1 MNIIQMQD
9 RLKDLSDNQLRTYVE
24 NPRNMQ
30 GSGVGQGGTSGGY
43 IPTYLVL
50 GEMKRRKDSRSK
62 YQGEKAQQK
71 TTVADDLITEQG
83 IGNQMT
89 RNPMSQPTAGVGTP
103 QPQEPVNPA
112 MLSSKGIGQLDPGA
126 IKQMN
131 DGGIVGFV
139 GGGEPGEKLRKVQA
153 QNRKTPYG
161 LENFFGTDILDD
173 TMSNFKRYGDI
184 EEKFTEQEIVGA
196 GTEYPTSLR
205 KTPEDLVKQQIIED
219 QKEQIDSSL
228 GGGYMPNEQDS
239 IDAAIAL
246 QTSINEK
253 EAIEKDKL
261 QQANTIQDII
271 DEENFKNNQALLDS
285 AGKGSETVT
294 ETVTDTETDF
304 EGAKLDTGILDT
316 SIYEETNPILEGD
329 KAIEAYERRVGVSP
343 FVALAGKYEQEI
355 GENIAENKKQAFG
368 KFLFNFGSELATS
381 GQLGKAA
388 KAGGKDF
395 EKDMDRLTA
404 LKREQRK
411 VNFDIAK
418 ITDMERM
425 TKGKL
430 GADVEAREK
439 LMNNKRK
446 LQKNADALKL
456 QSNRTAK
463 KYYEALG
470 VKAKAEAKYLN
481 QFESAKTSAV
491 QASYKL
497 AKQDTFGSEDRFEK
511 WKNVENKIEAY
522 AIDKGI
528 PYKQAAAEVLKGMP
542 GEATKHVNLKSKY
555 IRAQNEILEGLSPKA
570 IQGAPTAMTYSLKSG
585 FNYGKTTP

>member
-1 MNIIQMQD
+1 MANIVQIQD
-9 RLKDLSDNQLRTYVE
+9 DLKNVSDQNLVDFVKRPT
-24 NPRNMQ
+24 
-30 GSGVGQGGTSGGY
+30 GQVPS
-43 IPTYLVL
+43 YLAL
-50 GEMKRRKDSRSK
+50 GEIKRRKETRDK

-71 TTVADDLITEQG
+71 TTVADDLVAAQG

-89 RNPMSQPTAGVGTP
+89 QNPMPQPTAGVGTP

-112 MLSSKGIGQLDPGA
+112 MLASKGIGQLNPGTV
-126 IKQMN
+126 KQMN
-131 DGGIVGFV
+131 DGGIVGYAGTDGVSLV
-139 GGGEPGEKLRKVQA
+139 GEDKPGLKEIQA
-153 QNRKTPYG
+153 QMYKNIDYG
-161 LENFFGTDILDD
+161 TTNKIQSMNEDEYLKNFLENNRLKTIDEGPIKNLDSSTFQDKISGNNIL
-173 TMSNFKRYGDI
+173 SNDF
-184 EEKFTEQEIVGA
+184 
-196 GTEYPTSLR
+196 
-205 KTPEDLVKQQIIED
+205 
-219 QKEQIDSSL
+219 IDSS
-228 GGGYMPNEQDS
+228 
-239 IDAAIAL
+239 
-246 QTSINEK
+246 INNMVKNPIQEDVAV
-253 EAIEKDKL
+253 EENVVDVGKDELDKKD
-261 QQANTIQDII
+261 NIQDLI

-285 AGKGSETVT
+285 AGEGSETVT

-316 SIYEETNPILEGD
+316 SVYEETNPILESD
-329 KAIEAYERRVGVSP
+329 KAVEAYERRVGVSP

-355 GENIAENKKQAFG
+355 GENIAENKKQSFG

-446 LQKNADALKL
+446 LQKNADVLKL

-463 KYYEALG
+463 KYYEAMG
-470 VKAKAEAKYLN
+470 IKAKAEAKYLN
-481 QFESAKTSAV
+481 QFESAKTGAV

-497 AKQDTFGSEDRFEK
+497 AKQNTFGSEDKFEK

-522 AIDKGI
+522 ALEKNIG
-528 PYKQAAAEVLKGMP
+528 YKQAADEVLKSMA

-555 IRAQNEILEGLSPKA
+555 IQAQKQLLEGLSPKA
-570 IQGAPTAMTYSLKSG
+570 IQGASTGMTYSMESG
-585 FNYGKTTP
+585 LTGYGKTKP

>member
-1 MNIIQMQD
+1 MANIVQIQD
-9 RLKDLSDNQLRTYVE
+9 DLKNVSDQNLVDFVKRPT
-24 NPRNMQ
+24 
-30 GSGVGQGGTSGGY
+30 GQVPS
-43 IPTYLVL
+43 YLAL
-50 GEMKRRKDSRSK
+50 GEIKRRKETRDK

-71 TTVADDLITEQG
+71 TTVADDLVAAQG

-89 RNPMSQPTAGVGTP
+89 QNPMSQPTAGVGTP
-103 QPQEPVNPA
+103 QPQEPINPA
-112 MLSSKGIGQLDPGA
+112 MLASKGIGQLNPGA
-126 IKQMN
+126 VKQMN

-153 QNRKTPYG
+153 QNRKIPYG

-184 EEKFTEQEIVGA
+184 KEKFTEQEIVGA

-219 QKEQIDSSL
+219 QKEQVDSSL
-228 GGGYMPNEQDS
+228 GGGYMPSEQDS
-239 IDAAIAL
+239 IDSAIAL

-253 EAIEKDKL
+253 EAEETNKL
-261 QQANTIQDII
+261 QQANNIEDLVV
-271 DEENFKNNQALLDS
+271 DKKFKINQALLDS
-285 AGKGSETVT
+285 AGGAN
-294 ETVTDTETDF
+294 TDFEGANTDF
-304 EGAKLDTGILDT
+304 EGAKLDTGILDM
-316 SIYEETNPILEGD
+316 SVYEETNPILKGD
-329 KAIEAYERRVGVSP
+329 EAMEAYERRVGVSP

-355 GENIAENKKQAFG
+355 GENIAENKKQSFG

-446 LQKNADALKL
+446 LQKNADILKRDE
-456 QSNRTAK
+456 NEYKK
-463 KYYEALG
+463 KYYDKLG
-470 VKAKAEAKYLN
+470 IKAESEAKYLN
-481 QFESAKTSAV
+481 QFDPAKKGALVSSFDLATKTIFGDENG
-491 QASYKL
+491 YK
-497 AKQDTFGSEDRFEK
+497 K
-511 WKNVENKIEAY
+511 WKNRDDKIKAYQENNNISY
-522 AIDKGI
+522 T
-528 PYKQAAAEVLKGMP
+528 QAAAEVLKSFP
-542 GEATKHVNLKSKY
+542 ANEATEHIKLGKDFTQ
-555 IRAQNEILEGLSPKA
+555 AQVSFYDRLSPKA
-570 IQGAPTAMTYSLKSG
+570 IPGAPNNIPVGLNPRTNLKPDPLSIR
-585 FNYGKTTP
+585 